1 VPTYDLHT
9 DRTVHVSRTIMLS
22 ELSLLLDQVPSTAST
37 TDYGTAVLGANV
49 LLKRTVSNRQK
60 TFRFLRELYA
70 LDPSD
75 PVFSVMR
82 FLWEAEPAAHTRALL
97 ALLAAAFSDELL
109 RSTADTI
116 LAASPG
122 DRLGKES
129 LSARLGDAYPGRFG
143 EKSLEKIGRNI
154 ASSWTQSGH
163 LVGHID
169 KHRALVEPSTTTT
182 VFATFLGWLQGHRG
196 LLLFT
201 TPWAQLLDA
210 NESVLDSHLFA
221 ASQRGWVTYK
231 RMNDVVEISF
241 NELFALATWEPRTT
255 ADATTAA
262 GRGSR

>member
-1 VPTYDLHT
+1 
-9 DRTVHVSRTIMLS
+9 MLS
-22 ELSLLLDQVPSTAST
+22 ELGRLLDAVPSTAT
-37 TDYGTAVLGANV
+37 VMEYEAAILDANV
-49 LLKRTVSNRQK
+49 LLKHTVSNRQK

-82 FLWEAEPAAHTRALL
+82 FLWEAEPTAPSRALL

-109 RSTADTI
+109 RPTADTI

-122 DRLGKES
+122 DRLGKEA
-129 LSARLGDAYPGRFG
+129 LSARLGDVYPDRFG
-143 EKSLEKIGRNI
+143 AKSLEKIGRNI

-169 KHRALVEPSTTTT
+169 KQRALVGASTTTT
-182 VFATFLGWLQGHRG
+182 TFAIFLGWLQGHRG

-201 TPWAQLLDA
+201 TTWAQILDA

-241 NELFALATWEPRTT
+241 NELLALAMPEPHTPAEVTT
-255 ADATTAA
+255 VA
-262 GRGSR
+262 GGGRR